1 LRRLPQALTRGG
13 SVGFNGRTMP
23 TLLPRCGVAFALCVL
38 VAGCGSGDKLARY
51 KIEGQVA
58 FRSQPVEEGTITF
71 ENPETGQVD
80 SAELGKGGGYSVTLP
95 AGQYKVSVSPPLV
108 ETKGTGDS
116 PPDLVPKKVANI
128 PKKFWVQETSG
139 LTAEVDKGKQK
150 YDFDLGSGAA
160 AAAK

>member
-1 LRRLPQALTRGG
+1 MFIFVVRPA
-13 SVGFNGRTMP
+13 VV
-23 TLLPRCGVAFALCVL
+23 LLVCLL
-38 VAGCGSGDKLARY
+38 IAGCGAGDKLARY
-51 KIEGQVA
+51 KVEGHVT

-71 ENPETGQVD
+71 GTPETGQVD
-80 SAELGKGGGYSVTLP
+80 SAELSKGGTYSVMLP

-139 LTAEVDKGKQK
+139 LTAEVDQGKQK
-150 YDFDLGSGAA
+150 FDFDLGGGAA